1 MVNKCWFVGILWLRT
16 WMFGA
21 TLLLGATTCVTA
33 QQTSVVA
40 FVVTDST
47 TQKPIT
53 GATITLTPKGG
64 PPTAPVLTKATDANG
79 KAVFTE
85 APGGDYRLT
94 ITAAGYTLLT
104 DENYTVEA
112 GAFLEQP
119 VELSPAT
126 DDIVEVRGNDE
137 TPLLAQGT
145 LATTSLT
152 PAEVRILPARGR
164 DILTAFPPVPN
175 VIRSNDGRTSIKG
188 AREDQAA
195 ILVNGSLSN
204 DPATGRFQV
213 EIPLEALQR
222 AEIFTN
228 PYLPEYG
235 KFTSG
240 VKRLETKPGSQ
251 QWKYSLYDFFPS
263 VRARY
268 GKIFGLA
275 NVSPRAT
282 ITGPLIR
289 DRVFLAQAL
298 EGIVDKAI
306 VRGLASPN
314 NEIRKHAARSFSQ
327 FDVILSPRQ
336 SLTATVNLAYQWL
349 RNVDLDFFNPVPAS
363 ANRRTWD
370 VTLAGIHRYAT
381 AAGSVSETR
390 FSYKRIDVGVS
401 GKGDAPFAITP
412 FGRTGNFFS
421 QTERTTER
429 YQLQF
434 STALASFAAGGWHQ
448 VKFGVDGSAARN
460 RGWVYNRPVEIRRA
474 NGTLAE
480 RIEYVTSG
488 NLAASNLEVAGYAQD
503 QWLIRPNLQL
513 DYGLR
518 LEWQQAADQLNVAPR
533 IALSYAP
540 GKQQNTVLRA
550 GFGLFYDKILLNA
563 LAFRQMPRPV
573 ITGFAPDGTILGP
586 ARPLTLELAHPDGRY
601 DVPYNRSFRVEL
613 ARKLHPRALLKL
625 AYLDSRTFRDF
636 YVEPSADAIRL
647 FNTGRATYR
656 AFEAT
661 TDVKLT
667 PRHTLVVSYV
677 RSRARAELN
686 DFISYFGDT
695 PNPVLRPN
703 QFGNAPIDAPNRLFA
718 RGVFALPGDLT
729 LAPIFEWRDGF
740 PYSVMDEAQNFI
752 GRRNADTTRY
762 PRFMAVDLAVTK
774 RIRLP
779 QWVRRGAFGRKIDTE
794 AVNVTVN
801 IFNLTNHFNPRNVFA
816 NTGAPQFG
824 TFFGVYRRF
833 FNIEM
838 NL

>member
-1 MVNKCWFVGILWLRT
+1 MANKLWLIGVLL
-16 WMFGA
+16 WAIGA
-21 TLLLGATTCVTA
+21 ALLLGTTTGMAA

-40 FVVTDST
+40 FVITDST
-47 TQKPIT
+47 TQQPIV
-53 GATITLTPKGG
+53 GATITLTPKTGS
-64 PPTAPVLTKATDANG
+64 PTAPVLTKVTDTSG

-94 ITAAGYTLLT
+94 VTATGYTLLT
-104 DENYTVEA
+104 DENYAVEP

-119 VELSPAT
+119 IALSPAT
-126 DDIVEVRGNDE
+126 GDIVEVRGDE
-137 TPLLAQGT
+137 EAPIIAQGAT
-145 LATTSLT
+145 ATTSLT
-152 PAEVRILPARGR
+152 PAEIRILPARGR

-235 KFTSG
+235 RFTSG
-240 VKRLETKPGSQ
+240 VKRLETRPGGQ

-314 NEIRKHAARSFSQ
+314 NEIRKDAARSFSQ

-336 SLTATVNLAYQWL
+336 SFTATVNLAYQRL

-363 ANRRTWD
+363 ANRRTRD
-370 VTLAGIHRYAT
+370 VTLAGIHRFAT
-381 AAGSVSETR
+381 AAGTVSETR
-390 FSYKRIDVGVS
+390 FNYKRIGVS
-401 GKGDAPFAITP
+401 IFGKGDAPFAITP

-429 YQLQF
+429 YQFQF
-434 STALASFAAGGWHQ
+434 STALASFEAAGWHQ
-448 VKFGVDGSAARN
+448 IKFGVDGSAARN
-460 RGWVYNRPVEIRRA
+460 RGWVRNHPVEIRRA
-474 NGTLAE
+474 DGTLAE
-480 RIEYVTSG
+480 SIRYANLG
-488 NLAASNLEVAGYAQD
+488 DLAASNVEITGYAQD

-518 LEWQQAADQLNVAPR
+518 LEGQQAAARLNVAPR

-540 GKQQNTVLRA
+540 GKEQNTVLRA

-563 LAFRQMPRPV
+563 LAFHQMPRPV
-573 ITGFAPDGTILGP
+573 ITRFAPDGATPGP
-586 ARPLTLELAHPDGRY
+586 ARPLTLELAHPEGRY

-625 AYLDSRTFRDF
+625 AYLDSRTFNDF
-636 YVEPSADAIRL
+636 YVEPSAETDAIRL

-656 AFEAT
+656 AFEVTA
-661 TDVKLT
+661 DVKLT

-740 PYSVMDEAQNFI
+740 PYSIVDEAQNFI
-752 GRRNADTTRY
+752 GPRNADTTRY

-774 RIRLP
+774 KIRLP